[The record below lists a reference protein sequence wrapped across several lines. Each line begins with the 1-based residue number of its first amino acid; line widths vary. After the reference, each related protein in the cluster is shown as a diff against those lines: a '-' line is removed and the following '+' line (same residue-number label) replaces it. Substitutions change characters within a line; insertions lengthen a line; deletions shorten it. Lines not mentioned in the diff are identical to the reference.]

1 MKFHSLSINKF
12 KYKAK
17 KGITDYAK
25 LSLGIVDFNSQLT
38 TACWQF
44 SLDLVRFPLVY
55 DLNEIDFT
63 WQLDFQPLQIEIGI
77 QEGAGEPKVLAQN
90 LTPHFLQFR
99 NESPFYVV
107 QLQNSILSSTI
118 WCKQL

>member
-17 KGITDYAK
+17 KGITDYAQ
-25 LSLGIVDFNSQLT
+25 LSLGIIDFNSQTT
-38 TACWQF
+38 TANWEF

-55 DLNEIDFT
+55 DLNEMDFT
-63 WQLDFQPLQIEIGI
+63 WHLDFQPLQIEIGI
-77 QEGAGEPKVLAQN
+77 QEGTGEPKVLVQN
-90 LTPHFLQFR
+90 LTPHFLQLR
-99 NESPFYVV
+99 NESPFYAI